1 MARIDP
7 SQLFSMKG
15 LTALVTGAG
24 GVLGSAIA
32 EGYLASG
39 ARVALVDAN
48 ARGLAE
54 KSAPLKDIGPLSLHE
69 CDITDPAKVKEMVRA
84 VEAEHGQIDVVCNAA
99 GIAFRTPAE
108 ALDYDEFRKVWE
120 VNTGGTLLVSQAA
133 AQGMISS
140 GRGGKIVNIGSVRG
154 LVGHPLGYVSYG
166 TSKGAVHLLT
176 RQLATEWAKYRINVN
191 CLAPSVINT
200 PLAAYILDDPE
211 RRKMFMDRVPF
222 GRLAEPVEVVSAAIF
237 MASPAASFITGQI
250 LFVDGG
256 STAG

>member
-1 MARIDP
+1 MSRIDV
-7 SQLFSMKG
+7 QKLFSMQG

-24 GVLGSAIA
+24 GVLGAAVA

-48 ARGLAE
+48 AEGLAE
-54 KSAPLKDIGPLSLHE
+54 KSKPLSDIGQLSLHA
-69 CDITDPAKVKEMVRA
+69 CDITDPAAVKEMVRA
-84 VEAEHGQIDVVCNAA
+84 VEAEHGRIDVVCNAA
-99 GIAFRTPAE
+99 GIAHRTPAE
-108 ALDYDEFRKVWE
+108 ELDYGEFQRVME
-120 VNTGGTLLVSQAA
+120 VNVGGTLIVSQAA
-133 AQGMISS
+133 GLGMIKS

-154 LVGHPLGYVSYG
+154 QVGHPLGYVSYG

-211 RRKMFMDRVPF
+211 RKKMFMDRIPF
-222 GRLAEPVEVVSAAIF
+222 GRLAEPMEVVSAAIF
-237 MASPAASFITGQI
+237 MASPAANFITGQI

-256 STAG
+256 ATAG